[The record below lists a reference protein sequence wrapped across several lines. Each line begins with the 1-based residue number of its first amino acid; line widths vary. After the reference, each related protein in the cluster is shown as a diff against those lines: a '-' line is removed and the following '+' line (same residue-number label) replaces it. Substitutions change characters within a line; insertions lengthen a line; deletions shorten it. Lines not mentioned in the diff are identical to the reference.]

1 MRQTSN
7 KLPWRCANPSVR
19 ATLCKHGVRNNKN
32 PRNDKNKKGDRIM
45 EYKKPVINL
54 VADAV
59 DVIQGSKIGGVSDN
73 PPQMTHTTA
82 AYEADE

>member
-1 MRQTSN
+1 MYLHIS
-7 KLPWRCANPSVR
+7 
-19 ATLCKHGVRNNKN
+19 VRNNNNN
-32 PRNDKNKKGDRIM
+32 PKTTKKIKKGDQVM

-59 DVIQGSKIGGVSDN
+59 GVIQGSKIGGVSDN
-73 PPQMTHTTA
+73 PPQMNHTTA